1 MSARAAAVAAGMVV
15 ALVAIGGT
23 AWTAA
28 GAAPR
33 GVAPGAAPP
42 RLPQDGAGD
51 GTVTISAGAAGH
63 PAARLVLERV
73 QLYFDA
79 VNGRDHETWARVV
92 SPERAE
98 QQPREVWLDG
108 VGSTIDGTIRV
119 DRIDPAPGGGVV
131 ALVRFVS
138 VQDPSDGPPGLQVGR
153 ICWQAAYPMAGS
165 PPRMLVGDAGGVLG
179 APC

>member
-1 MSARAAAVAAGMVV
+1 MRTAAVAAGLVV
-15 ALVAIGGT
+15 ALVAVGGT
-23 AWTAA
+23 AWTAS
-28 GAAPR
+28 GAAP
-33 GVAPGAAPP
+33 GGIPPSAAPP
-42 RLPQDGAGD
+42 SVPDEGAGS
-51 GTVTISAGAAGH
+51 GIVTISDGAASH
-63 PAARLVLERV
+63 PAAQLVLEQV
-73 QLYFDA
+73 QRYFNA

-108 VGSTIDGTIRV
+108 VGTTTDGTIRV

-138 VQDPSDGPPGLQVGR
+138 VQSPEDGPPGLQVGR
-153 ICWQAAYPMAGS
+153 ICWQATYPMAGS
-165 PPRMLVGDAGGVLG
+165 PPRIMVGDPGGVLG